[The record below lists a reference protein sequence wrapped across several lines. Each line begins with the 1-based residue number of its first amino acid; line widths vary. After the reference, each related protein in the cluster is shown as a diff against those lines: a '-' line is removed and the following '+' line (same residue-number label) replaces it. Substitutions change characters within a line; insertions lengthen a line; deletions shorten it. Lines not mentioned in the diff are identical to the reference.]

1 MWAPVRVAAVV
12 AAAAAASSPLAA
24 TAASNR
30 GGGVGG
36 VGAAAGGEG
45 VGDGAA
51 AAPKTQPHLVFVMA
65 DDLGSNDVGWSDPTV
80 ISPTIDRLALR

>member
-12 AAAAAASSPLAA
+12 AAAAASSPLAA
-24 TAASNR
+24 TAASSR
-30 GGGVGG
+30 GGG
-36 VGAAAGGEG
+36 VGAAAPGA
-45 VGDGAA
+45 GAA

-80 ISPTIDRLALR
+80 VSPTIDKLALR

>member
-12 AAAAAASSPLAA
+12 AAAASSPLAA
-24 TAASNR
+24 TAANR
-30 GGGVGG
+30 GAGVGG
-36 VGAAAGGEG
+36 VGAAAG
-45 VGDGAA
+45 VGDG